1 MSIMS
6 IMKVMSS
13 KDIKNHYG
21 EFVET
26 ARRERVTHT
35 HHGRP
40 ILVTMSIEEAKALDA
55 LKDAAA
61 QVPGLGEARKR
72 NKLIELAG
80 KWRHLERFKS
90 DQEIVDSI
98 RKLRDEGP

>member
-1 MSIMS
+1 MAIMS

-55 LKDAAA
+55 LKETAELS
-61 QVPGLGEARKR
+61 GLGEPPKR

-90 DQEIVDSI
+90 DQDIVDSI